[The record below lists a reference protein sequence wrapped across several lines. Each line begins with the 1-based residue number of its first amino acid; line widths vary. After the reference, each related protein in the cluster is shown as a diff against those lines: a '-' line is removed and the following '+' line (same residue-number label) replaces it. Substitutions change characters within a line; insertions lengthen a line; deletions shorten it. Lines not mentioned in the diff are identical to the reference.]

1 LNIHHTVWLKPVLI
15 GLAITL
21 CGAAAADENA
31 DGAPG
36 TSSAHLKASDSW
48 FDINALDINV
58 YGLSYHPDREAVHR
72 RGLDNQVNPGLALH
86 YAIDETPRGTTF
98 VEAGSYKDSGS
109 NWAKFAG
116 VGYQFKLG
124 ESWKVGAAVA
134 LMDSPTYNRGATFI
148 GMIPLVTYD
157 LGRIKLNAVYFP
169 KVANYNQIA
178 AFGFYLSVPIGA
190 WRK

>member
-1 LNIHHTVWLKPVLI
+1 MLI
-15 GLAITL
+15 GLAFTI
-21 CGAAAADENA
+21 CGAAAADDDA
-31 DGAPG
+31 GSGAP
-36 TSSAHLKASDSW
+36 DSW

-124 ESWKVGAAVA
+124 ESWKLGGALA

-157 LGRIKLNAVYFP
+157 LGLIKVNAVYFP